1 MLCKVKAVN
10 EKKVKSYNCKKK
22 FRTSAMAE
30 HRKSNLAA
38 AQLHDVE
45 LPSAYIKHSMCLQ
58 VKDLLH
64 EKRLHDFSVFFRFSK

>member
-1 MLCKVKAVN
+1 
-10 EKKVKSYNCKKK
+10 
-22 FRTSAMAE
+22 MAE

-38 AQLHDVE
+38 AQLLTFDVE